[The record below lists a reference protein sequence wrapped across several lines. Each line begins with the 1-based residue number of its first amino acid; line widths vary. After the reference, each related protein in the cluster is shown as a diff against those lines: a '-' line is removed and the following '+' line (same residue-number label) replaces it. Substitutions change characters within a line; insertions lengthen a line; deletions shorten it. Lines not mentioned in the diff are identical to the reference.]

1 MNAAVPHQ
9 AIYRRWR
16 AQTFGEIVG
25 QEAVVETLRNAVRT
39 DRVAHAIL
47 FVGPRGTGKTSLARI
62 LAKALNCTDLRDG
75 DACDACPSCVAIREG
90 MTLDLV
96 EIDAASNRGI
106 DAVRELRERLPYPPG
121 ELKRKVYILDEAHQI
136 TKDAWNALLKS
147 LEEPPD
153 FVTFMFASTEP
164 SGFPAAILSRLQR
177 YDVRRLTVPEIE
189 GKLARILEAD
199 GRTADPAAVR
209 LIARLAAGGMRDAES
224 MLDQLLSSAPDTIDE
239 RRVRDL
245 LGLADAEAVDG
256 FVEALV
262 AGDAATGIA
271 LLDGLE
277 ERGRD
282 ARTLLDQAID
292 AIRSRLVEGLTTGDG
307 AGTPALAA
315 AARRLAAIDP
325 DRAGVGGLRLQLE
338 LALFANA
345 GTAVG
350 GRAALDPSVST
361 TPTSNVARPPVQQAV
376 ATTSGPASPRPEPV
390 RTTSPE
396 RSKEATAPAAT
407 DPTPDPVLAETAPS
421 PSPTRSKADAQAGAP
436 APPPSDPAGPP
447 DVARAGPTERDAP
460 DAPDAQPSPVAA
472 KAAGTQAAGEVEPA
486 AAAAEPIEPIE
497 PPATESVAAAA
508 AEPIEP
514 GAAETVAAPEPV
526 APAASPAGDGLAALL
541 AAWPEVVARLS
552 ADPPTKPLIHA
563 CRPVAVDGAIV
574 TLGFPEEQ
582 AFLKDAIERRRA
594 KIEAGIG
601 EALGRE
607 VTVRCVVANIEVAP
621 PPEPNPRAPSSW
633 PRRTGSS
640 ATTWSTSPRSTDDC
654 TPPVASARLTTDDAQ
669 PRSDARWAWPTCS
682 GWRSRC
688 SRRCCGSRPSSSRR
702 SSTARPAAASS
713 RPR

>member
-1 MNAAVPHQ
+1 MTSPVPHQ

-39 DRVAHAIL
+39 NHVAQAIL

-62 LAKALNCTDLRDG
+62 LAKAVNCTNLRDG
-75 DACDACPSCVAIREG
+75 DACDACPPCVAIREG
-90 MTLDLV
+90 TTLDLV

-177 YDVRRLTVPEIE
+177 YDVRRLTVLEIE

-199 GRTADPAAVR
+199 GRTADPAAIS

-224 MLDQLLSSAPDTIDE
+224 MLDQLLSAAPDTIDE

-282 ARTLLDQAID
+282 ARILLDQAID
-292 AIRSRLVEGLTTGDG
+292 AIRSRLVQGLASGDG
-307 AGTPALAA
+307 RAAPGLAE

-338 LALFANA
+338 LAHFTSPGALPKTGIAHGTSLSITPQPEA
-345 GTAVG
+345 G
-350 GRAALDPSVST
+350 
-361 TPTSNVARPPVQQAV
+361 RPPVQRPA
-376 ATTSGPASPRPEPV
+376 ATTSGPAAPRAQPV
-390 RTTSPE
+390 REAPARPPEVSRVVAAAGSEAPPAASTPVVTTSPAE
-396 RSKEATAPAAT
+396 MKAA
-407 DPTPDPVLAETAPS
+407 PTPDAESADVEANAVEPMGPMEAPPVTAEPKPPAAESPVTAEPTPPAAETTVTAE
-421 PSPTRSKADAQAGAP
+421 PTAAP
-436 APPPSDPAGPP
+436 AP
-447 DVARAGPTERDAP
+447 
-460 DAPDAQPSPVAA
+460 
-472 KAAGTQAAGEVEPA
+472 
-486 AAAAEPIEPIE
+486 
-497 PPATESVAAAA
+497 
-508 AEPIEP
+508 EP
-514 GAAETVAAPEPV
+514 GPM
-526 APAASPAGDGLAALL
+526 SWLA
-541 AAWPEVVARLS
+541 
-552 ADPPTKPLIHA
+552 
-563 CRPVAVDGAIV
+563 
-574 TLGFPEEQ
+574 
-582 AFLKDAIERRRA
+582 
-594 KIEAGIG
+594 
-601 EALGRE
+601 
-607 VTVRCVVANIEVAP
+607 
-621 PPEPNPRAPSSW
+621 
-633 PRRTGSS
+633 
-640 ATTWSTSPRSTDDC
+640 
-654 TPPVASARLTTDDAQ
+654 
-669 PRSDARWAWPTCS
+669 
-682 GWRSRC
+682 
-688 SRRCCGSRPSSSRR
+688 
-702 SSTARPAAASS
+702 
-713 RPR
+713 